1 MAERTGL
8 KAYPPIEERINI
20 WSHALGLVLSV
31 IGLFLLFAR
40 ARENEDLVSMLSFM
54 VFGVSMVLL
63 YAASTLYHSAKDPER
78 RFRLKVF
85 DHAAIYVLIAGSYT
99 PFVLITLSGTT
110 GWIIFGV
117 VWAMAVTG
125 ISLKLF
131 FTGKYTMLSTIMY
144 VAMGWIIIFAIG
156 PLIDN
161 LSADG
166 LFWLFG
172 GGLFYT
178 LGAVLF
184 SIHRIPY
191 NHAVFHIFVLLG
203 SFSHFIAIYEHVLP

>member
-1 MAERTGL
+1 MTDRSGL
-8 KAYPPIEERINI
+8 KFYSPVEERINV

-31 IGLFLLFAR
+31 IGLILLFAR
-40 ARENEDLVSMLSFM
+40 AREHGDLVYMLSLV

-63 YAASTLYHSAKDPER
+63 YGASTLYHSARDPR
-78 RFRLKVF
+78 LRFHLKII

-117 VWAMAVTG
+117 VWGMALTG
-125 ISLKLF
+125 IILKFF
-131 FTGKYTMLSTIMY
+131 FTGRYTLLSTIMY
-144 VAMGWIIIFAIG
+144 VSMGWIIIFAIG
-156 PLIDN
+156 PLINN
-161 LSADG
+161 LSNDG
-166 LFWLFG
+166 LFWLFA

-191 NHAVFHIFVLLG
+191 NHAIFHFFVLLG
-203 SFSHFIAIYEHVLP
+203 SFSHFIAIYEHVVP